1 MTYRYFICDVFT
13 DTRFSGNQLAV
24 LPDAAGLSEAQMQQ
38 IAREFNFSE
47 TAFVFPAEQGQ
58 TRKVRIFT
66 PTTEVPFAGHPN
78 LGTAFVL
85 TETGE
90 LGSDIVPESICFEE
104 KAGLVPI
111 NISQKP
117 SGQRQFELKA
127 PESLTACPF
136 KAVSTIADAL
146 SLNMNQIIEQNHP
159 PSTASVGLPFLI
171 VELVNT
177 SALADIQINTES
189 FHNLLNEGSPPY
201 ILVYT
206 QNTSN
211 ADLQARMFAPLDGIT
226 EDPATGSANCAL
238 AALLAQYSDLTSGD
252 LCWEVIQGLEMGR
265 PSRLRVRAQKE
276 NGSVTGSWVGGTCVM
291 VAEGLIE
298 TDSLI

>member
-24 LPDAAGLSEAQMQQ
+24 LPDAAGLSETQMQQ

-47 TAFVFPAEQGQ
+47 TAFVFPAEQGK

-90 LGSDIVPESICFEE
+90 LGSDIVPDSICFEE

-117 SGQRQFELKA
+117 SGQRQFELNA
-127 PESLTACPF
+127 PESLTAFPF

-146 SLNMNQIIEQNHP
+146 SLNMNQIIERNHP

-238 AALLAQYSDLTSGD
+238 AALLAQYSDLTGGEF
-252 LCWEVIQGLEMGR
+252 CWEVVQGLEMGR

-276 NGSVTGSWVGGTCVM
+276 NGSVTGSWVAGTCVM
-291 VAEGLIE
+291 VAEGFIE
-298 TDSLI
+298 SG

>member
-1 MTYRYFICDVFT
+1 MKYRYFICDVFT
-13 DTRFSGNQLAV
+13 ETRFNGNQLAV
-24 LPDAAGLSEAQMQQ
+24 LPEATGLSDAEMQKL
-38 IAREFNFSE
+38 AREFNFSE

-66 PTTEVPFAGHPN
+66 PTTEVPFAGHRD

-90 LGSDIVPESICFEE
+90 LGSDIVPESICLEE

-146 SLNMNQIIEQNHP
+146 SLSMNQIIEQNHP

-252 LCWEVIQGLEMGR
+252 FCWEVLQGLEMGR

-276 NGSVTGSWVGGTCVM
+276 NGSVTGSWVAGTCVM
-291 VAEGLIE
+291 VAEGVIE
-298 TDSLI
+298 TD

>member
-1 MTYRYFICDVFT
+1 MKYRYLVCDVFT
-13 DTRFSGNQLAV
+13 DTRFNGNQLAV
-24 LPDAAGLSEAQMQQ
+24 LPDAAGLSETQMQQ

-78 LGTAFVL
+78 IGTAFVL

-127 PESLTACPF
+127 PESLTARPF
-136 KAVSTIADAL
+136 KAVPTIADAL
-146 SLNMNQIIEQNHP
+146 SLNMDQIIEQNHP
-159 PSTASVGLPFLI
+159 PSAASVGLPFLI
-171 VELVNT
+171 VELLNT
-177 SALADIQINTES
+177 SALADIQINPES
-189 FHNLLNEGSPPY
+189 FNNLLAEGSPPY

-252 LCWEVIQGLEMGR
+252 FCWEVLQGLEMGR
-265 PSRLRVRAQKE
+265 PSRLKIRAQKE
-276 NGSVTGSWVGGTCVM
+276 NGSVIGSWVAGTCVM

-298 TDSLI
+298 TD

>member
-24 LPDAAGLSEAQMQQ
+24 LPDAAGLSETQMQQ

-90 LGSDIVPESICFEE
+90 LGSDIVLESICFEE
-104 KAGLVPI
+104 KA
-111 NISQKP
+111 
-117 SGQRQFELKA
+117 
-127 PESLTACPF
+127 ESLTACPF

-211 ADLQARMFAPLDGIT
+211 ADLQARVFAPLDGIT

-252 LCWEVIQGLEMGR
+252 LCWEVVQGLEMGR

-276 NGSVTGSWVGGTCVM
+276 NGSVTGSWVAGTCVM

>member
-1 MTYRYFICDVFT
+1 MKYRYLVCDVFT
-13 DTRFSGNQLAV
+13 DTRFNGNQLAV
-24 LPDAAGLSEAQMQQ
+24 LPDAAGLSETQMQQ

-78 LGTAFVL
+78 IGTAFVL

-127 PESLTACPF
+127 PESLTARPF
-136 KAVSTIADAL
+136 KGVSIIGDAL
-146 SLNMNQIIEQNHP
+146 SLNMDQIIEQNHP
-159 PSTASVGLPFLI
+159 PSAASVGLPFLI
-171 VELVNT
+171 VELLNT
-177 SALADIQINTES
+177 SALADIQINPES
-189 FHNLLNEGSPPY
+189 FNNLLAEGSPPY

-252 LCWEVIQGLEMGR
+252 FCWEVLQGLEMGR
-265 PSRLRVRAQKE
+265 PSRLKIRAQKE
-276 NGSVTGSWVGGTCVM
+276 NGSVIGSWVAGTCVM

-298 TDSLI
+298 TD

>member
-1 MTYRYFICDVFT
+1 
-13 DTRFSGNQLAV
+13 
-24 LPDAAGLSEAQMQQ
+24 MQQ

-238 AALLAQYSDLTSGD
+238 AALLTQYSDLTSGD
-252 LCWEVIQGLEMGR
+252 LCWEVVQGLEMGR

-276 NGSVTGSWVGGTCVM
+276 NGSVTGSWVAGTCVM

>member
-238 AALLAQYSDLTSGD
+238 AALLTQYSDLTSGD
-252 LCWEVIQGLEMGR
+252 LCWEVVQGLEMGR

-276 NGSVTGSWVGGTCVM
+276 NGSVTGSWVAGTCVM
-291 VAEGLIE
+291 VAEGFIE
-298 TDSLI
+298 SA

>member
-1 MTYRYFICDVFT
+1 MKYRYLVCDVFT
-13 DTRFSGNQLAV
+13 DTRFNGNQLAV
-24 LPDAAGLSEAQMQQ
+24 LPDAAGLSETQMQQ

-78 LGTAFVL
+78 IGTAFVL
-85 TETGE
+85 TKTGV
-90 LGSDIVPESICFEE
+90 LGSGIVPESVCFEE
-104 KAGLVPI
+104 KAGPVPI

-127 PESLTACPF
+127 PESLTARPF
-136 KAVSTIADAL
+136 KGVSIIGDAL
-146 SLNMNQIIEQNHP
+146 SLNMDQIIEQNHP
-159 PSTASVGLPFLI
+159 PSAASVGLPFLI
-171 VELVNT
+171 VELLNT
-177 SALADIQINTES
+177 SALADIQINPES
-189 FHNLLNEGSPPY
+189 FNNLLDEGSPPY

-252 LCWEVIQGLEMGR
+252 FCWEVLQGLEMGR
-265 PSRLRVRAQKE
+265 PSRLKIRAQKE
-276 NGSVTGSWVGGTCVM
+276 NGSVIGSWVAGTCVM
-291 VAEGLIE
+291 VAEGFIE
-298 TDSLI
+298 SG

>member
-24 LPDAAGLSEAQMQQ
+24 LPDAAGLSETQMQQ

-146 SLNMNQIIEQNHP
+146 SLSMNQIIEQNHP

-171 VELVNT
+171 VELLNT
-177 SALADIQINTES
+177 SALADIQINPES
-189 FHNLLNEGSPPY
+189 FNNLLDEGSPPY

-206 QNTSN
+206 QDTPE
-211 ADLQARMFAPLDGIT
+211 ADIQARMLSPLDGTT

-238 AALLAQYSDLTSGD
+238 AALLAQHADLANGD
-252 LCWEVIQGLEMGR
+252 FCWEVLQGAEIGR
-265 PSRLRVRAQKE
+265 PSRLRVRAKKE
-276 NGSVTGSWVGGTCVM
+276 NGTVTGSWVAGSCVM
-291 VAEGLIE
+291 VAEGTIE
-298 TDSLI
+298 SP

>member
-1 MTYRYFICDVFT
+1 MKYRYFICDVFT
-13 DTRFSGNQLAV
+13 DTRFNGNQLAV
-24 LPDAAGLSEAQMQQ
+24 LPEATGLSDAEMQKL
-38 IAREFNFSE
+38 AREFNFSE
-47 TAFVFPAEQGQ
+47 TAFVFPAEMGH

-78 LGTAFVL
+78 IGTAFVL

-90 LGSDIVPESICFEE
+90 LGSNIVHESICFEE
-104 KAGLVPI
+104 EAGLVPI

-146 SLNMNQIIEQNHP
+146 SLNMNQIIEENHP
-159 PSTASVGLPFLI
+159 PSAASVGLPFLI
-171 VELVNT
+171 VELLNT

-189 FHNLLNEGSPPY
+189 FNNLLDEGSPPY

-252 LCWEVIQGLEMGR
+252 FCWEVVQGLEMGR
-265 PSRLRVRAQKE
+265 PSRLRIRARKE
-276 NGSVTGSWVGGTCVM
+276 YGSVTGSWVAGTCVM
-291 VAEGLIE
+291 MAEGFIE
-298 TDSLI
+298 SG

>member
-1 MTYRYFICDVFT
+1 MKYRYLVCDVFT
-13 DTRFSGNQLAV
+13 DTRFNGNQLAV
-24 LPDAAGLSEAQMQQ
+24 LPDAAGLSETQMQQ

-78 LGTAFVL
+78 IGTAFVL
-85 TETGE
+85 TETGG
-90 LGSDIVPESICFEE
+90 LGSGIVPESVCFEE
-104 KAGLVPI
+104 KAGPVPI

-127 PESLTACPF
+127 PESLTARPF
-136 KAVSTIADAL
+136 KGVSIIGDAL
-146 SLNMNQIIEQNHP
+146 SLNMDQIIEQNHP
-159 PSTASVGLPFLI
+159 PSAASVGLPFLI
-171 VELVNT
+171 VELLNT
-177 SALADIQINTES
+177 SALADIQINPES
-189 FHNLLNEGSPPY
+189 FNNLLDEGSPPY

-252 LCWEVIQGLEMGR
+252 FCWEVLQGLEMGR
-265 PSRLRVRAQKE
+265 PSRLKIRAQKE
-276 NGSVTGSWVGGTCVM
+276 NGSVIGSWVAGTCVM
-291 VAEGLIE
+291 VAEGFIE
-298 TDSLI
+298 SG

>member
-1 MTYRYFICDVFT
+1 MKYRYFICDVFT
-13 DTRFSGNQLAV
+13 ETRFNGNQLAV
-24 LPDAAGLSEAQMQQ
+24 LPEATGLSDAEMQKL
-38 IAREFNFSE
+38 AREFNFSE

-78 LGTAFVL
+78 IGTAFVL
-85 TETGE
+85 AETGE
-90 LGSDIVPESICFEE
+90 LGSDIVPESIYFEE

-127 PESLTACPF
+127 PEPLTACPF

-146 SLNMNQIIEQNHP
+146 SLNMDQIIEQNHP
-159 PSTASVGLPFLI
+159 PSSASVGLPFLI
-171 VELVNT
+171 VELLNT
-177 SALADIQINTES
+177 SALGDIQINPES
-189 FHNLLNEGSPPY
+189 FNNLLDEGSPPY

-252 LCWEVIQGLEMGR
+252 FCWEVVQGLEMGR
-265 PSRLRVRAQKE
+265 PSRLRIRARKE
-276 NGSVTGSWVGGTCVM
+276 YGSVTGSWVAGTCVM
-291 VAEGLIE
+291 MAEGFIE
-298 TDSLI
+298 SG

>member
-1 MTYRYFICDVFT
+1 VKYHYLVCDVFT

-24 LPDAAGLSEAQMQQ
+24 LPDAAGLSETQMQQ

-47 TAFVFPAEQGQ
+47 TAFVFPAQQGQ
-58 TRKVRIFT
+58 TRMVRIFT
-66 PTTEVPFAGHPN
+66 PTTEVPFGGHPN
-78 LGTAFVL
+78 IGTAFVL

-90 LGSDIVPESICFEE
+90 LGSDIVHESICFEE

-111 NISQKP
+111 NISQQP
-117 SGQRQFELKA
+117 GGQRQFELKA

-146 SLNMNQIIEQNHP
+146 SLNMNQIIEKNHP
-159 PSTASVGLPFLI
+159 PSAASVGLPFLI
-171 VELVNT
+171 VELLNT

-189 FHNLLNEGSPPY
+189 FNYLLDEGSPPY

-238 AALLAQYSDLTSGD
+238 AALLAHYSHLSNGD
-252 LCWEVIQGLEMGR
+252 FCWEVVQGLEMGR
-265 PSRLRVRAQKE
+265 PSRLKVRAQKE
-276 NGSVTGSWVGGTCVM
+276 NGSVTGSWVAGTCVM
-291 VAEGLIE
+291 VAEGLLE
-298 TDSLI
+298 SG

>member
-1 MTYRYFICDVFT
+1 MKYRYFICDVFT
-13 DTRFSGNQLAV
+13 DTRFNGNQLAV
-24 LPDAAGLSEAQMQQ
+24 LPEATGLSDAEMQKL
-38 IAREFNFSE
+38 AREFNFSE
-47 TAFVFPAEQGQ
+47 TAFVFPAEMGH

-78 LGTAFVL
+78 IGTAFVL

-90 LGSDIVPESICFEE
+90 LGSNIVHESICFEE
-104 KAGLVPI
+104 EAGLVPI

-146 SLNMNQIIEQNHP
+146 SLNMNQIIEENHP
-159 PSTASVGLPFLI
+159 PSAASVGLPFLI
-171 VELVNT
+171 VELLNT

-189 FHNLLNEGSPPY
+189 FNNLLDEGSPPY

-252 LCWEVIQGLEMGR
+252 FCWEVLQGLEMGR
-265 PSRLRVRAQKE
+265 PSRLKIRAQKE
-276 NGSVTGSWVGGTCVM
+276 NGSVIGSWVAGTCVM

-298 TDSLI
+298 TN

>member
-1 MTYRYFICDVFT
+1 MKYRYFICDVFT
-13 DTRFSGNQLAV
+13 DTRFNGNQLAV
-24 LPDAAGLSEAQMQQ
+24 LPEATGLSDAEMQKL
-38 IAREFNFSE
+38 AREFNFSE
-47 TAFVFPAEQGQ
+47 TAFVFPAEMGH

-78 LGTAFVL
+78 IGTAFVL

-90 LGSDIVPESICFEE
+90 LGSDIVHESICFEE

-127 PESLTACPF
+127 PEPLTACPF

-146 SLNMNQIIEQNHP
+146 SLNINQIIEKNHP
-159 PSTASVGLPFLI
+159 PSAASVGLPFLI
-171 VELVNT
+171 VELLNT

-189 FHNLLNEGSPPY
+189 FNYLLDEGSPPY

-238 AALLAQYSDLTSGD
+238 AALLAHYSHLSNGD
-252 LCWEVIQGLEMGR
+252 FCWEVVQGLEMGR
-265 PSRLRVRAQKE
+265 PSRLKVRAQKE
-276 NGSVTGSWVGGTCVM
+276 NGSVTGSWVAGTCVM
-291 VAEGLIE
+291 VAEGLLE
-298 TDSLI
+298 SD

>member
-47 TAFVFPAEQGQ
+47 TAFVFPAEQGK

-90 LGSDIVPESICFEE
+90 LGSDIVPDSICFEE

-127 PESLTACPF
+127 PESLTAFPF

-146 SLNMNQIIEQNHP
+146 SLNMNQIIERNHP

-238 AALLAQYSDLTSGD
+238 AALLAQYSDLTGGEF
-252 LCWEVIQGLEMGR
+252 CWEVVQGLEMGR

-276 NGSVTGSWVGGTCVM
+276 NGSVTGSWVAGTCVM
-291 VAEGLIE
+291 VAEGFIE
-298 TDSLI
+298 SG

>member
-1 MTYRYFICDVFT
+1 MKYRYFICDVFT
-13 DTRFSGNQLAV
+13 DTRFNGNQLAV
-24 LPDAAGLSEAQMQQ
+24 LPDAAGLSDAEMQKL
-38 IAREFNFSE
+38 AREFNFSE

-78 LGTAFVL
+78 IGTAFVL
-85 TETGE
+85 AETGE

-127 PESLTACPF
+127 PEPLTACPF

-146 SLNMNQIIEQNHP
+146 SLNMDQIIEQNHP
-159 PSTASVGLPFLI
+159 PSSASVGLPFLI
-171 VELVNT
+171 VELLNT
-177 SALADIQINTES
+177 SALADIQINTKS
-189 FHNLLNEGSPPY
+189 FNCLLDEGSPPY

-252 LCWEVIQGLEMGR
+252 FCWEVVQGLEMGR
-265 PSRLRVRAQKE
+265 PSRLRIRARKE
-276 NGSVTGSWVGGTCVM
+276 YGSVTGSWVAGTCVM
-291 VAEGLIE
+291 MAEGFIE
-298 TDSLI
+298 SG

>member
-1 MTYRYFICDVFT
+1 MKYRYFICDVFT
-13 DTRFSGNQLAV
+13 ETRFNGNQLAV
-24 LPDAAGLSEAQMQQ
+24 LPEATGLSDAEMQKL
-38 IAREFNFSE
+38 AREFNFSE
-47 TAFVFPAEQGQ
+47 TAFVFPAEMGH

-78 LGTAFVL
+78 IGTAFVL

-90 LGSDIVPESICFEE
+90 LGSNIVHESICFEE
-104 KAGLVPI
+104 EAGLVPI

-146 SLNMNQIIEQNHP
+146 SLNMNQIIEENHP
-159 PSTASVGLPFLI
+159 PSAASVGLPFLI
-171 VELVNT
+171 VELLNT

-189 FHNLLNEGSPPY
+189 FNNLLDEGSPPY

-252 LCWEVIQGLEMGR
+252 FCWEVVQGLEMGR
-265 PSRLRVRAQKE
+265 PSRLRIRARKE
-276 NGSVTGSWVGGTCVM
+276 YGSVTGSWVAGTCVM
-291 VAEGLIE
+291 MAEGFIE
-298 TDSLI
+298 SG

>member
-1 MTYRYFICDVFT
+1 MTYRYFICDVFS

-24 LPDAAGLSEAQMQQ
+24 LPEATGLSDAEMQKL
-38 IAREFNFSE
+38 AREFNFSE

-78 LGTAFVL
+78 IGTAFVL
-85 TETGE
+85 AETGE
-90 LGSDIVPESICFEE
+90 LGSDIVPESIYFEE

-127 PESLTACPF
+127 PEPLTACPF

-146 SLNMNQIIEQNHP
+146 SLNMDQIIEQNHP
-159 PSTASVGLPFLI
+159 PSAASVGLPFLI
-171 VELVNT
+171 VELLNT
-177 SALADIQINTES
+177 SALGDIQINPES
-189 FHNLLNEGSPPY
+189 FNNLLDEGSPPY

-252 LCWEVIQGLEMGR
+252 FCWEVLQGLEMGR
-265 PSRLRVRAQKE
+265 PSRLKIRAQKE
-276 NGSVTGSWVGGTCVM
+276 NGSVIGSWVAGTCVM

-298 TDSLI
+298 TD

>member
-1 MTYRYFICDVFT
+1 MKYRYLVCDVFT
-13 DTRFSGNQLAV
+13 DTRFNGNQLAV
-24 LPDAAGLSEAQMQQ
+24 LPDAAGLSETQMQQ

-78 LGTAFVL
+78 IGTAFAL

-127 PESLTACPF
+127 PESLTARPF
-136 KAVSTIADAL
+136 KGVSIIGDAL
-146 SLNMNQIIEQNHP
+146 SLNMDQIIEQNHP
-159 PSTASVGLPFLI
+159 PSAASVGLPFLI
-171 VELVNT
+171 VELLNT
-177 SALADIQINTES
+177 SALADIQINPES
-189 FHNLLNEGSPPY
+189 FNNLLDEGSPPY

-252 LCWEVIQGLEMGR
+252 FCWEVLQGLEMGR
-265 PSRLRVRAQKE
+265 PSRLKIRAQKE
-276 NGSVTGSWVGGTCVM
+276 NGSVIGSWVAGTCVM

-298 TDSLI
+298 TD

>member
-1 MTYRYFICDVFT
+1 MKYRYFICDVFT
-13 DTRFSGNQLAV
+13 DTRFNGNQLAV
-24 LPDAAGLSEAQMQQ
+24 LPDAAGLSDAEMQKL
-38 IAREFNFSE
+38 AREFNFSE

-78 LGTAFVL
+78 IGTAFVL
-85 TETGE
+85 AETGE

-127 PESLTACPF
+127 PESLTARPF
-136 KAVSTIADAL
+136 KAVPTIADAL
-146 SLNMNQIIEQNHP
+146 SLNMDQIIEQNHP
-159 PSTASVGLPFLI
+159 PSAASVGLPFLI
-171 VELVNT
+171 VELLNT
-177 SALADIQINTES
+177 SALGDIQINPES
-189 FHNLLNEGSPPY
+189 FNNLLDEGSPPY

-252 LCWEVIQGLEMGR
+252 FCWEVVQGLEMGR
-265 PSRLRVRAQKE
+265 PSRLRIRARKE
-276 NGSVTGSWVGGTCVM
+276 YGSVTGSWVAGTCVM
-291 VAEGLIE
+291 MAEGFIE
-298 TDSLI
+298 SG

>member
-1 MTYRYFICDVFT
+1 MKYRYFICDVFT
-13 DTRFSGNQLAV
+13 DTRFNGNQLAV
-24 LPDAAGLSEAQMQQ
+24 LPEATGLSDAEMQKL
-38 IAREFNFSE
+38 AREFNFSE
-47 TAFVFPAEQGQ
+47 TAFVFPAEMGH

-78 LGTAFVL
+78 IGTAFVL

-90 LGSDIVPESICFEE
+90 LGSNIVHESICFEE
-104 KAGLVPI
+104 EAGLVPI

-146 SLNMNQIIEQNHP
+146 SLNMNQIIEKNHP
-159 PSTASVGLPFLI
+159 PSAASVGLPFLI
-171 VELVNT
+171 VELLNT

-189 FHNLLNEGSPPY
+189 FNNLLDEGSPPY

-252 LCWEVIQGLEMGR
+252 FCWEVVQGLEMGR
-265 PSRLRVRAQKE
+265 PSRLRIRARKE
-276 NGSVTGSWVGGTCVM
+276 YGSVTGSWVAGTCVM
-291 VAEGLIE
+291 MAEGFIE
-298 TDSLI
+298 SG

>member
-1 MTYRYFICDVFT
+1 MKYRYFICDVFT
-13 DTRFSGNQLAV
+13 ETRFNGNQLAV
-24 LPDAAGLSEAQMQQ
+24 LPEATGPSDAEMQKL
-38 IAREFNFSE
+38 AREFNFSE
-47 TAFVFPAEQGQ
+47 TAFVFPAEMGH

-78 LGTAFVL
+78 IGTAFVL

-90 LGSDIVPESICFEE
+90 LGSNIVHESICFEE
-104 KAGLVPI
+104 EAGLVPI

-146 SLNMNQIIEQNHP
+146 SLNMNQIIEENHP
-159 PSTASVGLPFLI
+159 PSAASVGLPFLI
-171 VELVNT
+171 VELLNT

-189 FHNLLNEGSPPY
+189 FNNLLDEGSPPY

-252 LCWEVIQGLEMGR
+252 FCWEVVQGLEMGR
-265 PSRLRVRAQKE
+265 PSRLRIRARKE
-276 NGSVTGSWVGGTCVM
+276 YGSVTGSWVAGTCVM
-291 VAEGLIE
+291 MAEGFIE
-298 TDSLI
+298 SG

>member
-24 LPDAAGLSEAQMQQ
+24 LPDAAGLSETQMQQ

-238 AALLAQYSDLTSGD
+238 AALLTQYSDLTSGD
-252 LCWEVIQGLEMGR
+252 LCWEVVQGLEMGR

-276 NGSVTGSWVGGTCVM
+276 NGSVTGSWVAGTCVM
-291 VAEGLIE
+291 VAEGFIE
-298 TDSLI
+298 SA

>member
-1 MTYRYFICDVFT
+1 MKYHYLVCDVFT
-13 DTRFSGNQLAV
+13 DTRFNGNQLAV
-24 LPDAAGLSEAQMQQ
+24 LPDAAGLSETQMQQ

-78 LGTAFVL
+78 IGTAFVL

-127 PESLTACPF
+127 PESLTARPF
-136 KAVSTIADAL
+136 KGVSIIGDAL
-146 SLNMNQIIEQNHP
+146 SLNMDQIIEQNHP

-171 VELVNT
+171 VELLNT
-177 SALADIQINTES
+177 SALADIQINPES
-189 FHNLLNEGSPPY
+189 FNNLLDEGSPPY

-252 LCWEVIQGLEMGR
+252 FCWEVLQGLEMGR
-265 PSRLRVRAQKE
+265 PSRLKIRAQKE
-276 NGSVTGSWVGGTCVM
+276 NGSVIGSWVAGTCVM

-298 TDSLI
+298 TD

>member
-1 MTYRYFICDVFT
+1 MKYRYLVCDVFT
-13 DTRFSGNQLAV
+13 DTRFNGNQLAV
-24 LPDAAGLSEAQMQQ
+24 LPDAAGLSETQMQQ

-78 LGTAFVL
+78 IGTAFVL
-85 TETGE
+85 TETGG
-90 LGSDIVPESICFEE
+90 LGSGIVPESVCFEE

-146 SLNMNQIIEQNHP
+146 SLNINQIIEKNHP
-159 PSTASVGLPFLI
+159 PSAASVGLPFLI
-171 VELVNT
+171 VELLNT
-177 SALADIQINTES
+177 FALADIQINPES
-189 FHNLLNEGSPPY
+189 FNNLLDEGSPPY

-252 LCWEVIQGLEMGR
+252 FCWEVLQGLEMGR
-265 PSRLRVRAQKE
+265 PSRLKIRAQKE
-276 NGSVTGSWVGGTCVM
+276 NGSVIGSWVAGTCVM

-298 TDSLI
+298 TD